1 MSIKI
6 EFRIVYALNVK
17 NRNMTIIFVRTLI
30 LYVFVVVGMRVM
42 GKRQIGEMQPS
53 ELVVTIMISELAS
66 QPAQMTG
73 MPLINGIIPIL
84 TLVVVEIIV
93 SYVSLKS
100 SKARKL
106 LSGQPSVVIENG
118 IINWVE
124 MEKIRLNIDDLLEE
138 LRLANC
144 PKVQDVKKAIVE
156 TSGKLSVEQKSN

>member
-1 MSIKI
+1 
-6 EFRIVYALNVK
+6 
-17 NRNMTIIFVRTLI
+17 MTIIFVRTLI

>member
-1 MSIKI
+1 
-6 EFRIVYALNVK
+6 
-17 NRNMTIIFVRTLI
+17 MTIIFVRTLI

-93 SYVSLKS
+93 SYILLKS
-100 SKARKL
+100 SKARKV
-106 LSGQPSVVIENG
+106 LSGTPSVVIENG

-124 MEKIRLNIDDLLEE
+124 MERIRLNIDDLMEE

-156 TSGKLSVEQKSN
+156 TSGKLSVEQKS

>member
-1 MSIKI
+1 
-6 EFRIVYALNVK
+6 
-17 NRNMTIIFVRTLI
+17 
-30 LYVFVVVGMRVM
+30 M

-93 SYVSLKS
+93 SYILLKS
-100 SKARKL
+100 SKARKV
-106 LSGQPSVVIENG
+106 LSGTPSVVIENG

-124 MEKIRLNIDDLLEE
+124 MERIRLNIDDLMEE

-156 TSGKLSVEQKSN
+156 TSGKLSVEQKS